1 MMFMY
6 TPCDVQTLRCIT
18 WHYRTRYSRTVTRVL
33 SRDRPLL
40 LALWALSLNGLS
52 VLYAVSMFDYA
63 NHQTTVARLLL
74 LRDTLEHTLVEPCMS
89 TFFDQKASEGL
100 WICFVRHLETP

>member
-40 LALWALSLNGLS
+40 LALWALSLNRLS

-63 NHQTTVARLLL
+63 NHQTTVA
-74 LRDTLEHTLVEPCMS
+74 
-89 TFFDQKASEGL
+89 QAAAA
-100 WICFVRHLETP
+100 RHPGNTYSLNPA